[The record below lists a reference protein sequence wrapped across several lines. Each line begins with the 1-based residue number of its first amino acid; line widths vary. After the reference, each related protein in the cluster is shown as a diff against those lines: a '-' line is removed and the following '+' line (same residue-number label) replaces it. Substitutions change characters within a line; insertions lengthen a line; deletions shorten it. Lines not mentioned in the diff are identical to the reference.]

1 MHLHSTLAF
10 LAITLIFSAC
20 RKNNS
25 QVPNVAV
32 DEYLNLN
39 LPEYLPLNA
48 VNNWIYYDYAGY
60 KGIIVIRTAP
70 NEFAALERSC
80 TFDPNQSGAVVDG
93 LTGDIFGVDS
103 LCGSKFSLI
112 DGSVVNGPAAQPL
125 IRYRADLLPNNIL
138 HIYN

>member
-1 MHLHSTLAF
+1 MQKRIILAGSV
-10 LAITLIFSAC
+10 IVLIFSAC

-48 VNNWIYYDYAGY
+48 VNNWIYYNYAGY

-70 NEFAALERSC
+70 NEFVALERSC
-80 TFDPNQSGAVVDG
+80 TFDPNQSGAIVDG
-93 LTGDIFGVDS
+93 LQADIFGVDS

-125 IRYRADLLPNNIL
+125 IRYKADLLPNNIL